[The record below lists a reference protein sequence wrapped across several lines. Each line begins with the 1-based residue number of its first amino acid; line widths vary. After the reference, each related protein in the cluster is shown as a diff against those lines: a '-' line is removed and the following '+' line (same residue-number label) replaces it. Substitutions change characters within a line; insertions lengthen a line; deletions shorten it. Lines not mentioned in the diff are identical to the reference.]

1 MRLLKEATEVAEERL
16 LEAVWGEGGRA
27 ETKVRSV
34 AGVEVGVE
42 AGRVEAEAEAEAE
55 AKGAKEAEA
64 AGREPRAQQA
74 EAEAGTD
81 GSEAGAEKGGSG
93 GGGGGKA
100 GGGEGG
106 GGSTA
111 LCTGE
116 AVRWAPEVRL
126 YGAGRGLGRGLSLL
140 GRPFRDE
147 ADVEVALEAAKSMA
161 HVLLDLYEAPG
172 AVTELPPDL
181 QFEARDDAG
190 AGACDSGSAA
200 GAASDTLGL
209 DVHRI
214 WQGVLGAPAAAAPST
229 PTATKTKREIWVLG
243 FWPPAG
249 VNNNIIGT
257 HTGRTRGQTDK
268 VDLALVARDAPAPPA
283 TV

>member
-1 MRLLKEATEVAEERL
+1 MAEERL

-42 AGRVEAEAEAEAE
+42 AGGVEAEAEAEAE
-55 AKGAKEAEA
+55 AKEAKEAEA

-200 GAASDTLGL
+200 GAASDTRLSASTCIASGRACSARRPRRRRARPRRLKLRERSGFLGS
-209 DVHRI
+209 
-214 WQGVLGAPAAAAPST
+214 G
-229 PTATKTKREIWVLG
+229 
-243 FWPPAG
+243 PPRG
-249 VNNNIIGT
+249 LIII
-257 HTGRTRGQTDK
+257 
-268 VDLALVARDAPAPPA
+268 L
-283 TV
+283 